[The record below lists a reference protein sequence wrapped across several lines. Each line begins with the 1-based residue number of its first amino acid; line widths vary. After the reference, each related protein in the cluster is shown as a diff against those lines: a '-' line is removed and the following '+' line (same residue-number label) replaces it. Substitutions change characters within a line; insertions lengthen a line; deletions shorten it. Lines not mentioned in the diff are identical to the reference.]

1 MTKGDAVR
9 TDRLG
14 PEQRAAALAT
24 LPDGE
29 VDVLVIGGG
38 VTGCGVALD
47 AAARGLSVALLEA
60 GDLAGGTSSRSG
72 KTFHGGLRYLQ
83 RLDIPL
89 VRTALHERDLMVST
103 LCPHLARPQ
112 PFLYPLVRP
121 AWERAYVGAGVAL
134 YDLLGGRLRP
144 GAGTDGGVPRH
155 RHLTRAGALR
165 EMPALRPDA
174 LTGAVQYWDV
184 RVDDARHTM
193 TVARTAAG
201 YGARIVTRTEVT
213 GVLRDGDRVVGVRA
227 RDRDGDAEISVRA
240 RVVVNAAGVWADR
253 VAGLAGPAGLRVAPA
268 KGIHVVVPADRI
280 ASHTGLLARTADSV
294 LVVRP
299 WWRHWIIG
307 TTDTSWSGSR
317 DDPVASGAD
326 VDYVLGETNRW
337 LARPLTHDDVVGVYA
352 GLRPLLSPSGPA
364 DAARTAAL
372 SRDHTVVETAPGMV
386 TVTGGKYTTY
396 RVMAADAVDLAAR
409 RLGDGVPASPTATLP
424 LVGASGW
431 AVWRNQRDGLAGESA
446 LPAAAV
452 DHLLDRYGSRTGDL
466 LGLVAD
472 DPDLARPVD
481 PGADYLAAEIVYA
494 ASHEGARHLDD
505 VLARRTH
512 LAIETPDRGTRAAPV
527 VAALMGR
534 VLGWNDARLTAE
546 VAGWSAA
553 VAADRRAESA
563 PDDVTAIAVHGAD
576 APKQT
581 H

>member
-1 MTKGDAVR
+1 MTGSDAVR

-14 PEQRAAALAT
+14 PGQRAAAQAT
-24 LPDGE
+24 LPEGQ

-47 AAARGLSVALLEA
+47 AAARGLSVAVLEA
-60 GDLAGGTSSRSG
+60 GDLASGTSSRSG

-89 VRTALHERDLMVST
+89 VRTALHERDLMVAT

-112 PFLYPLVRP
+112 PFLYPLVRRE
-121 AWERAYVGAGVAL
+121 WERAYVGAGVGL

-144 GAGTDGGVPRH
+144 GSRADGGVPRH

-193 TVARTAAG
+193 TLARTAAG

-227 RDRDGDAEISVRA
+227 RDRDGDAEFEVRA

-280 ASHTGLLARTADSV
+280 ASRTGLLARTADSV

-317 DDPVASGAD
+317 DDPVASGGD
-326 VDYVLGETNRW
+326 VDYVLAETNRW

-364 DAARTAAL
+364 DASATAAL
-372 SRDHTVVETAPGMV
+372 SRDHTVVETAPGMI

-396 RVMAADAVDLAAR
+396 RVMAADAVDLAVR
-409 RLGDGVPASPTATLP
+409 RLGGGIPASPTATLP
-424 LVGASGW
+424 LVGATGW
-431 AVWRNQRDGLAGESA
+431 AALRHQRDGLAAESG

-452 DHLLDRYGSRTGDL
+452 DHLLDRYGSRIGDL
-466 LGLVAD
+466 LDLVAD
-472 DPDLARPVD
+472 RPDLARPIES
-481 PGADYLAAEIVYA
+481 GADYLAAEAVYA

-512 LAIETPDRGTRAAPV
+512 LAIETADRGTRAAPV
-527 VAALMGR
+527 VAGLMGE
-534 VLGWNDARLTAE
+534 VLGWDDARVTQE
-546 VAGWSAA
+546 VAGWAA
-553 VAADRRAESA
+553 SVAADRRSESA
-563 PDDVTAIAVHGAD
+563 PDDVTAIAVHA
-576 APKQT
+576 